1 MAYYLVEAAAKEE
14 RLPELGERLEKDEF
28 LSMRPFGVSV
38 TFSLRGARRR
48 PDGGVVWEEEDYC
61 SPPLAQ
67 ERAAVL
73 DEYFDA
79 VRVTSVEKNEGWAQI
94 RDLPPLFPEL
104 ADYRVE
110 AFLPISLRAHGR
122 GPRPKLTRPRP
133 KPTR

>member
-14 RLPELGERLEKDEF
+14 RLPELGNRLEKEEF
-28 LSMRPFGVSV
+28 LSMRPFGPSV
-38 TFSLRGARRR
+38 TFSLRGARMR

-73 DEYFDA
+73 DEYFDNL
-79 VRVTSVEKNEGWAQI
+79 RVTSVQKNEGWAQI

-104 ADYRVE
+104 VD
-110 AFLPISLRAHGR
+110 
-122 GPRPKLTRPRP
+122 
-133 KPTR
+133 

>member
-1 MAYYLVEAAAKEE
+1 MAYYLVEAAAKEDL
-14 RLPELGERLEKDEF
+14 LPEFAEQLEKDEF
-28 LSMRPFGVSV
+28 FPMHPFGASV

-73 DEYFDA
+73 DEYFDNL
-79 VRVTSVEKNEGWAQI
+79 RVTSVQKNEGWAQI

-104 ADYRVE
+104 AD
-110 AFLPISLRAHGR
+110 
-122 GPRPKLTRPRP
+122 
-133 KPTR
+133 

>member
-14 RLPELGERLEKDEF
+14 RLPELAERLEKDEF

-73 DEYFDA
+73 DEYFD
-79 VRVTSVEKNEGWAQI
+79 RPSQG
-94 RDLPPLFPEL
+94 
-104 ADYRVE
+104 
-110 AFLPISLRAHGR
+110 GR
-122 GPRPKLTRPRP
+122 LTEPMLCRIGHAYEQATAWHLSHPDV
-133 KPTR
+133 